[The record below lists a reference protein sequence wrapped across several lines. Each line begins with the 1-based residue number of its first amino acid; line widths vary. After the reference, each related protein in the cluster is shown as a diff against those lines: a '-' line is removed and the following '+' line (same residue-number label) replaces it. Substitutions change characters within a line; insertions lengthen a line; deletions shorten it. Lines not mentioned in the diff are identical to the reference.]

1 MDMQEKPSVAA
12 PAPAIPD
19 GDYVVDAGRSELRFR
34 AKAFGLVWVRGRM
47 PAVEGTIRVREGVF
61 SGAGAVAA
69 DRVSTGLGARD
80 WHLRSSHY
88 LQAARHSRVAIAVR
102 DADPA
107 TGQADATLT
116 VRGVTAPLSLRLTGL
131 AWHEGT
137 LRLEVAGELDRT
149 PLPML
154 PPLAGVSRIVHCQ
167 LVVEARPVRSGTA

>member
-1 MDMQEKPSVAA
+1 VDMQKKSSVA
-12 PAPAIPD
+12 PASAIPD
-19 GDYVVDAGRSELRFR
+19 GDYVVDVTRSELRFR
-34 AKAFGLVWVRGRM
+34 AKAFGLVWFRGRM
-47 PAVEGTIRVREGVF
+47 PAVEGTVHVREGVF
-61 SGAGAVAA
+61 SGDGAVAA
-69 DRVSTGLGARD
+69 DRISTGLAARD

-88 LQAARHSRVAIAVR
+88 LHAARHSRVAIVVD

-116 VRGVTAPLSLRLTGL
+116 VRGVTAPLSLRLTDL

-137 LRLEVAGELDRT
+137 LRLELAGELDRT

-167 LVVEARPVRSGTA
+167 LVVEARPARSGPA

>member
-1 MDMQEKPSVAA
+1 MDMQEKSSATA
-12 PAPAIPD
+12 PTPAIPD
-19 GDYVVDAGRSELRFR
+19 GDYVVDAARSELRFR
-34 AKAFGLVWVRGRM
+34 AKAFGLAWVRGRM

-61 SGAGAVAA
+61 SGAGTVAA

-88 LQAARHSRVAIAVR
+88 LHTARHSRVAIAVD

-107 TGQADATLT
+107 TGLADATLT
-116 VRGVTAPLSLRLTGL
+116 VRGVTAPLSLRLTDL

-137 LRLEVAGELDRT
+137 LRLELAGELDRT

-167 LVVEARPVRSGTA
+167 LVVEARPVQSGAA

>member
-1 MDMQEKPSVAA
+1 MDMQKKSSVA
-12 PAPAIPD
+12 PASAIPD
-19 GDYVVDAGRSELRFR
+19 GDYVVDVTRSELRFR

-47 PAVEGTIRVREGVF
+47 PAVEGTVHVREGVF
-61 SGAGAVAA
+61 SGDGAVAA
-69 DRVSTGLGARD
+69 DRISTGLAARD

-88 LQAARHSRVAIAVR
+88 LHAARHARVAIAVH

-116 VRGVTAPLSLRLTGL
+116 VRGVTAPLSLRLTDL

-137 LRLEVAGELDRT
+137 LRLELAGELDRT

-154 PPLAGVSRIVHCQ
+154 RPLAGVSRIVHCQ
-167 LVVEARPVRSGTA
+167 LVVEARSVRSGLA

>member
-1 MDMQEKPSVAA
+1 MDMHENSSAA
-12 PAPAIPD
+12 GPAQAIPD
-19 GDYVVDAGRSELRFR
+19 GDYVVDAGHSELRFR

-47 PAVEGTIRVREGVF
+47 PAAEGTIRVREGVF
-61 SGAGAVAA
+61 NGEGAVAA

-88 LQAARHSRVAIAVR
+88 LHAARHSRVAIAVH

-107 TGQADATLT
+107 TGRADAAVT
-116 VRGVTAPLSLRLTGL
+116 VRGVTAPLSLRLTDL

-137 LRLEVAGELDRT
+137 LRLELAGELDRT

-167 LVVEARPVRSGTA
+167 LVVETRPARSGTG